1 MNETAVLDQP
11 KAAKPRKRR
20 WLYRV
25 LWATLALIV
34 GAGLYW
40 SWARHSALVER
51 DALIAELHAK
61 GQPVWW
67 NEVVDKALAE
77 QPEDS
82 GGPLFRE
89 ALTAIEQVSRQ
100 FSPSFSTRR
109 DAREFRRELFE
120 QEKPS
125 AEVTEAL
132 RLAAPA
138 TALLEEAVR
147 RKPRLLTSNS
157 RDISGQT
164 RPVIL
169 GLTALN
175 RVLNLKVQDALVRN
189 NANRAY
195 QSAALALQCAEQYS
209 VDPDWMGLTAG
220 LSVRTTACE
229 CLLECLAR
237 VGPPDEDFRK
247 LDQLLAAYDDGFNVA
262 HVFQGERARD
272 LDLLE
277 SGVSMKERLGWRS
290 AFMRAPD
297 HWTYTAWLW
306 ALSSPIGAPI
316 RLKTEVQFLE
326 VNRRIA
332 PLIDRPDGDTEAI
345 EDLWKD
351 FLKGSALHRSI
362 EYADHLFGD
371 TLVGS
376 QKMLRRMHQ
385 RLILT
390 RLALRLRRYHD
401 RHGKFA
407 DKLDD
412 LCDAAMPKIRLDWFG
427 GQPITYKPSAKGFRL
442 ELPRAIVPSWE
453 QYHLDKTPIPNE
465 YGLEVEL
472 KQRPMNQ

>member
-25 LWATLALIV
+25 LWAMLVLIV
-34 GAGLYW
+34 GAGFYW
-40 SWARHSALVER
+40 SWARHAALVER

-229 CLLECLAR
+229 CLLECLAPR
-237 VGPPDEDFRK
+237 WTSGRRLPKTRPIVGR
-247 LDQLLAAYDDGFNVA
+247 
-262 HVFQGERARD
+262 
-272 LDLLE
+272 
-277 SGVSMKERLGWRS
+277 
-290 AFMRAPD
+290 
-297 HWTYTAWLW
+297 
-306 ALSSPIGAPI
+306 I
-316 RLKTEVQFLE
+316 R
-326 VNRRIA
+326 RRIQC
-332 PLIDRPDGDTEAI
+332 RTCV
-345 EDLWKD
+345 
-351 FLKGSALHRSI
+351 SR
-362 EYADHLFGD
+362 
-371 TLVGS
+371 
-376 QKMLRRMHQ
+376 
-385 RLILT
+385 
-390 RLALRLRRYHD
+390 
-401 RHGKFA
+401 
-407 DKLDD
+407 
-412 LCDAAMPKIRLDWFG
+412 
-427 GQPITYKPSAKGFRL
+427 
-442 ELPRAIVPSWE
+442 
-453 QYHLDKTPIPNE
+453 
-465 YGLEVEL
+465 
-472 KQRPMNQ
+472 